1 MQYQLR
7 TSHDNARLSHLPDLA
22 LIRRFQPLCP
32 EMTQEN
38 PSLLSCFIAER
49 GQLMRFLTRR
59 TGCAATAEDLLQE
72 AWIRLSRLPATDVI
86 DSPSAYLR
94 RMANNL
100 AIDHARASER
110 RPLDAMEVEEL
121 LSLADEAPDTERA
134 VSDAQQLQ
142 HLLAIVAEL
151 PERRRELFIAAR
163 VEGVAQRELAER
175 FGISLRTVELELH
188 RALNHCAA
196 RLGREQNDC

>member
-1 MQYQLR
+1 
-7 TSHDNARLSHLPDLA
+7 
-22 LIRRFQPLCP
+22 
-32 EMTQEN
+32 MTQN
-38 PSLLSCFIAER
+38 NISLLSCFIAER
-49 GQLMRFLTRR
+49 AKLIRFLTRR

-72 AWIRLSRLPATDVI
+72 AWIRLSRLPTTDFI

-94 RMANNL
+94 RMASNL
-100 AIDHARASER
+100 AIDHARACER
-110 RPLDAMEVEEL
+110 RPLNAVEVEDL

-142 HLLAIVAEL
+142 HLLAIVGEL
-151 PERRRELFIAAR
+151 PERRRALFIAAR
-163 VEGVAQRELAER
+163 IEGVAQRELAER

-196 RLGREQNDC
+196 RLGRTPTDC